1 MDWFSFRWIE
11 SFKPST
17 SIDTTISLSTSRPAP
32 FLKGR
37 HGHGQLY
44 LRRFV
49 CMQHLPILGIPFFHV
64 LFAPTAACTAQQT
77 RSLCQSFYEFAFLA
91 LSSSALFCFNFLPP
105 LLDFMNHLCNNNQ
118 PWILT
123 LRGAA
128 NEYRRLLVT
137 MVTGKQQ

>member
-1 MDWFSFRWIE
+1 MDWFSFGWIE

-17 SIDTTISLSTSRPAP
+17 SIDTTFSLSASRPAP
-32 FLKGR
+32 LLKGR
-37 HGHGQLY
+37 LSHGQLY

-49 CMQHLPILGIPFFHV
+49 CMQHLPILGILFFHV

-91 LSSSALFCFNFLPP
+91 LSSSALYCFNFLPP
-105 LLDFMNHLCNNNQ
+105 LLGFVNHLCNNNQ

-128 NEYRRLLVT
+128 NEYRRLLFT
-137 MVTGKQQ
+137 MVTGKRQ